1 MFGLI
6 LMNLKNGMKKTSN
19 KLLTLIIVFFILLM
33 ILFISMFIYGIIIKD
48 YFIMFGNIL
57 NIILYLLLFIN
68 VVC

>member
-33 ILFISMFIYGIIIKD
+33 ILFISMFIYGIIIKN
-48 YFIMFGNIL
+48 YYIIFGNIL
-57 NIILYLLLFIN
+57 NIILYTLIFIDII
-68 VVC
+68 C

>member
-1 MFGLI
+1 
-6 LMNLKNGMKKTSN
+6 MNLKNGMKKFLN
-19 KLLTLIIVFFILLM
+19 KKLLLIIIFIVLI
-33 ILFISMFIYGIIIKD
+33 ILFVSMFIHGIIIKD